1 MLAPIAMVGFRSS
14 KAAIAVK
21 RLVDHASAQE
31 RLHCRGMHRPGCDGV
46 PQSEQAGVQVV
57 PQFSTVLQLSDEPF
71 LWFAE
76 LHAVGFLSFEE
87 LARDTFDGA
96 RRGPLQCLSKHA

>member
-1 MLAPIAMVGFRSS
+1 
-14 KAAIAVK
+14 
-21 RLVDHASAQE
+21 
-31 RLHCRGMHRPGCDGV
+31 
-46 PQSEQAGVQVV
+46 VV
-57 PQFSTVLQLSDEPF
+57 PQLGTVLQLSDEPF